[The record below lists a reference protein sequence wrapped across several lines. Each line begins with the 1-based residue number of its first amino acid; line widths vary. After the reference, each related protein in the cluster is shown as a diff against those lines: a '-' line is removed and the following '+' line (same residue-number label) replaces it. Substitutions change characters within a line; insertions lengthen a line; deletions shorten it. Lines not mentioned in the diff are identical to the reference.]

1 MTSPTKSG
9 TKYTG
14 KAAEALARVQDV
26 STQKNTAKKQVKSL
40 SADQNKL
47 FIEAVKEGVAVTD
60 LAAASNMSRRA
71 IYRQLSTHEEVTG
84 NRLVNRY
91 DKADDASDD
100 NGDDNGDN

>member
-9 TKYTG
+9 PKYTG

-60 LAAASNMSRRA
+60 LADASKMSRRA
-71 IYRQLSTHEEVTG
+71 IYRQLSTHEEATG
-84 NRLVNRY
+84 DRLVNRY
-91 DKADDASDD
+91 DKADGAADADGE
-100 NGDDNGDN
+100 GDDN

>member
-1 MTSPTKSG
+1 MTSPTKTS

-14 KAAEALARVQDV
+14 KAAKALARVHDV
-26 STQKNTAKKQVKSL
+26 SEQKNTAKKQVKTL

-60 LAAASNMSRRA
+60 LAAASKMSRRA

-84 NRLVNRY
+84 DRLVNRY
-91 DKADDASDD
+91 DKAADADCEND
-100 NGDDNGDN
+100 NAAN